1 MVCTAILQIVALRK
15 IAVVHK
21 VINSRLDKWLA
32 VEREQGQTAGRE
44 AERKE
49 SKMKSSIPIIAAACL
64 LLSGCSTTNIT
75 KLVGALAKDPATVAV
90 SVQSVYGTVY
100 ILRTG
105 NTNQQILLG
114 PISVK

>member
-1 MVCTAILQIVALRK
+1 
-15 IAVVHK
+15 
-21 VINSRLDKWLA
+21 
-32 VEREQGQTAGRE
+32 
-44 AERKE
+44 
-49 SKMKSSIPIIAAACL
+49 MKCL
-64 LLSGCSTTNIT
+64 LLLLCLTAGCSTTNIT